1 MRKDSSSFMVC
12 DLWDILLS
20 EKSKMQKNTNNI
32 LLFVPGYKQTHL
44 FVYICKKKC
53 WKHKWKSNDN
63 GYL

>member
-1 MRKDSSSFMVC
+1 
-12 DLWDILLS
+12 
-20 EKSKMQKNTNNI
+20 MQKNTNNI

-63 GYL
+63 GYLWAERECGKREEENKIHLRAL